1 MENNVRR
8 MLADIGQL
16 LDVAEYDTKN
26 YADREG
32 GLRDN
37 TIRDQPNSPHY
48 SKAESNNCFS
58 IHSQYFQLQQ
68 NLLTSIYRKI
78 FFCF

>member
-1 MENNVRR
+1 MDVVRKIGSNKFLIVKKFPSQHQWKCMENNVRR

-32 GLRDN
+32 G
-37 TIRDQPNSPHY
+37 
-48 SKAESNNCFS
+48 
-58 IHSQYFQLQQ
+58 
-68 NLLTSIYRKI
+68 
-78 FFCF
+78 